1 MFGLWLVSRHSNVFD
16 SHAGK
21 LQEFVHSGGTAVS
34 GCCLSELHLG
44 RKGLQPRRRNSDGL
58 SLVLLP
64 LAQLAKNRGW
74 FRLRFEVYGAGWG
87 WGEATVNHL
96 GT

>member
-1 MFGLWLVSRHSNVFD
+1 MFGLWLVSRHSDVFD

-21 LQEFVHSGGTAVS
+21 LQKFVHSGGTAVS

-58 SLVLLP
+58 SLVLLS

-74 FRLRFEVYGAGWG
+74 FRLRFEVKM
-87 WGEATVNHL
+87 TKD
-96 GT
+96 